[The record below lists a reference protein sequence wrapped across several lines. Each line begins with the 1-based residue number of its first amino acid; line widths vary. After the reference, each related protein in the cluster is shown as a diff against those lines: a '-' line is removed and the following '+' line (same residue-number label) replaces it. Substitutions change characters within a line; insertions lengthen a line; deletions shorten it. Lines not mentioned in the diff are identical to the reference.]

1 MAEKKISAKSEPRSR
16 RRGGPETDSLVQ
28 ILLNSYKGSDAGL
41 PPELE
46 TLKEELQGEL
56 DSPRLLNPGKP
67 LDHHSMGLFPQ
78 IEKEAYRLSR
88 SGKTD
93 TEIHDSILSR
103 HGTRVTREF
112 IEAAVGKL
120 QSGADLWS
128 EGPVPETLPILFIKP
143 IKVRKQDG
151 GRVTELLAALAFS
164 FDKKGVPVSLGG
176 WIAGNAIELPKSV
189 FTSLRVRGL
198 MDAASI
204 AVPPDDTEPFWS
216 DAAQRFFPQATI
228 IQDLSAVFYPLTFPF
243 AKISK
248 ARFTKE
254 RHRIASAVT
263 EEDWGEA
270 SGTLNTAAADWGQ
283 VNPALGAA
291 LHFAIPVLLS
301 LFSLPAPIRRAVLQ
315 GIDMHPIADEMI
327 AQEKFRQTGLRADP
341 MKRLYFAQLHSEPDW
356 AKPVTRFSQVLR
368 EIGKLSNGS

>member
-151 GRVTELLAALAFS
+151 GRVT
-164 FDKKGVPVSLGG
+164 GG
-176 WIAGNAIELPKSV
+176 IFQTPDGLVRINARNAIELPKSV

-198 MDAASI
+198 MDAAFI

>member
-1 MAEKKISAKSEPRSR
+1 MPANSLSLIRIVDDDAEMRESLEFLLSTEGWKSRSYASAEAFL
-16 RRGGPETDSLVQ
+16 ETDDVMVPGCL
-28 ILLNSYKGSDAGL
+28 ILDIRMPGL
-41 PPELE
+41 SGLQLQEL
-46 TLKEELQGEL
+46 LKKK
-56 DSPRLLNPGKP
+56 DYS
-67 LDHHSMGLFPQ
+67 
-78 IEKEAYRLSR
+78 
-88 SGKTD
+88 
-93 TEIHDSILSR
+93 
-103 HGTRVTREF
+103 
-112 IEAAVGKL
+112 
-120 QSGADLWS
+120 
-128 EGPVPETLPILFIKP
+128 LPILFIKP

-198 MDAASI
+198 MDAAFI

>member
-1 MAEKKISAKSEPRSR
+1 M
-16 RRGGPETDSLVQ
+16 
-28 ILLNSYKGSDAGL
+28 
-41 PPELE
+41 
-46 TLKEELQGEL
+46 
-56 DSPRLLNPGKP
+56 
-67 LDHHSMGLFPQ
+67 
-78 IEKEAYRLSR
+78 
-88 SGKTD
+88 
-93 TEIHDSILSR
+93 
-103 HGTRVTREF
+103 
-112 IEAAVGKL
+112 
-120 QSGADLWS
+120 
-128 EGPVPETLPILFIKP
+128 PETLPILFIKP

-164 FDKKGVPVSLGG
+164 FDKKAFRYRLA
-176 WIAGNAIELPKSV
+176 AGSPETRLSFRNRFSRR
-189 FTSLRVRGL
+189 LRGPGAHGRRFYRR
-198 MDAASI
+198 AARRHG
-204 AVPPDDTEPFWS
+204 ALLS

-356 AKPVTRFSQVLR
+356 QSPSHGSAGAPGNRKTFQRFLMSSAAPAP
-368 EIGKLSNGS
+368 GHKKWGAF

>member
-198 MDAASI
+198 MDAAFI
-204 AVPPDDTEPFWS
+204 AVPPADTEP
-216 DAAQRFFPQATI
+216 I
-228 IQDLSAVFYPLTFPF
+228 
-243 AKISK
+243 
-248 ARFTKE
+248 
-254 RHRIASAVT
+254 
-263 EEDWGEA
+263 
-270 SGTLNTAAADWGQ
+270 
-283 VNPALGAA
+283 
-291 LHFAIPVLLS
+291 
-301 LFSLPAPIRRAVLQ
+301 LFRP
-315 GIDMHPIADEMI
+315 
-327 AQEKFRQTGLRADP
+327 
-341 MKRLYFAQLHSEPDW
+341 
-356 AKPVTRFSQVLR
+356 
-368 EIGKLSNGS
+368 

>member
-1 MAEKKISAKSEPRSR
+1 MAEKKISEKSELRSR
-16 RRGGPETDSLVQ
+16 RRSGQGTDCLVQ
-28 ILLNSYKGSDAGL
+28 ILLNAYKGSDEAL

-46 TLKEELQGEL
+46 SLKEELQGEL
-56 DSPRLLNPGKP
+56 TSPALLKAGKP
-67 LDHHSMGLFPQ
+67 LDHHSMGFFPH
-78 IEKEAYRLSR
+78 IEKEAYQLARI
-88 SGKTD
+88 GKTD

-120 QSGADLWS
+120 QGGTDLWS
-128 EGPVPETLPILFIKP
+128 EGPAPETLHILFIKP

-176 WIAGNAIELPKSV
+176 WIAGNAIELPRSV

-198 MDAASI
+198 SDAAFI

-228 IQDLSAVFYPLTFPF
+228 IQDLSAMYYPLTLPF

-248 ARFTKE
+248 ARLTRE
-254 RHRIASAVT
+254 RNRIAAAVA
-263 EEDWGEA
+263 EEDWEKA
-270 SGTLNTAAADWGQ
+270 SGALNTAADDWGK

-327 AQEKFRQTGLRADP
+327 SQEKFRQTGLRADP

-368 EIGKLSNGS
+368 EIGKLSEGS